1 MSWIDWACLGAVIV
15 GFILFVYGAN
25 AYDAVVGW
33 TGVFIG
39 IAAVAAFIVYH
50 VYKELT
56 KEQPPI
62 QKP

>member
-1 MSWIDWACLGAVIV
+1 MSWIDWACLGAVIA
-15 GFILFVYGAN
+15 GFILFVLGAN
-25 AYDAVVGW
+25 YYDAVIGW

-39 IAAVAAFIVYH
+39 IAAVATFIVIH
-50 VYKELT
+50 VYKEAT